1 MEVTL
6 NAKDSGLVGLSII
19 GILIALVGGWMV
31 FSWFSSGS
39 FLMMIV
45 GGLIALVAGITV
57 AVIGFNAD

>member
-1 MEVTL
+1 M

-31 FSWFSSGS
+31 FSWITSGS
-39 FLMMIV
+39 FLMIV
-45 GGLIALVAGITV
+45 GGLIALTAGITM